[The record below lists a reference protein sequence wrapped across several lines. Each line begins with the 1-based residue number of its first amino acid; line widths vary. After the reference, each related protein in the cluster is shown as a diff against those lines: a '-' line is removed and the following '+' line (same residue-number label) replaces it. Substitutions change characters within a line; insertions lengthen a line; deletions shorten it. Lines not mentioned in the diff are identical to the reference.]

1 MCTVV
6 LRLTLLLI
14 NALVGLSALIVS
26 SFGAILTWGKET
38 ITRELDEVIGP
49 MIKKMYDDEVAQ
61 DFTDVASAIL
71 QLTSPFGLIL
81 FILGLVALAICLF
94 GFCGASCK
102 SILCLRVYIGLL
114 LVLIVIEI
122 TAMSFYYTNRETVF
136 KLARNIAYKSL
147 QNYRSVGSNNTDSIL
162 YSVIMP
168 TLNCCGLLNG
178 SDFDNS
184 PNFQRQV
191 LFNQQ
196 NFDLKYPIPCCKMDA
211 KFVVLD
217 PTCPG
222 EFNSKNSNIH
232 EGCWTKLRKIISFYG
247 GLIMICGL
255 IVILFQLLLVIGT
268 TVILTTGYP

>member
-196 NFDLKYPIPCCKMDA
+196 NFG
-211 KFVVLD
+211 
-217 PTCPG
+217 TC
-222 EFNSKNSNIH
+222 FKR
-232 EGCWTKLRKIISFYG
+232 WISYSIT
-247 GLIMICGL
+247 LS
-255 IVILFQLLLVIGT
+255 VILIKRWK
-268 TVILTTGYP
+268 